1 MENIIYSWTTVLIST
16 VHAAGTAMDS
26 SDTTVIFGTVGGL
39 VGLLLLIMASAV
51 ILGVCIRLCI
61 CRKRQKYKATG
72 MSYNTVS
79 VLWSIG
85 RCSKLHAV
93 CKSACIDAMYNI
105 NMYNVR
111 MLSLYM
117 CFVFLLLPAWYHC
130 RLWRC
135 RNGQYA
141 GKPSLWRCACLKE
154 KLLQSTHGCDLRQN
168 L

>member
-79 VLWSIG
+79 VLWSKGIVQKFMQ
-85 RCSKLHAV
+85 CVKVHALILCITSICTMYVCYHYICVLCFCCFLHDITTDCDVVEMVSMQENPAYEDVHVSKKNYYSPHMGV
-93 CKSACIDAMYNI
+93 I
-105 NMYNVR
+105 
-111 MLSLYM
+111 
-117 CFVFLLLPAWYHC
+117 
-130 RLWRC
+130 
-135 RNGQYA
+135 
-141 GKPSLWRCACLKE
+141 
-154 KLLQSTHGCDLRQN
+154 
-168 L
+168 

>member
-39 VGLLLLIMASAV
+39 VGLLLLIMVSAV
-51 ILGVCIRLCI
+51 ILGVCIRLYI

-79 VLWSIG
+79 VLWSKGIVQKFMQ
-85 RCSKLHAV
+85 CVKVHALMLCIASICTMYV
-93 CKSACIDAMYNI
+93 CYH
-105 NMYNVR
+105 
-111 MLSLYM
+111 YM